1 MRARVRRSVQI
12 AAWALLVL
20 GLIVVAINPGVP
32 SLGYAILWAGIMAV
46 ARGSA
51 VLVPW
56 AAGAIDLSLLFACLL
71 GLEIGGLIVA
81 PSVLA
86 FLTANLLVPEG
97 RRGSGR

>member
-1 MRARVRRSVQI
+1 MRTRVRRWVQV
-12 AAWALLVL
+12 AAWALLLL
-20 GLIVVAINPGVP
+20 GLIVVALNPGVP
-32 SLGYAILWAGIMAV
+32 SLGYAILWAGIMVA

-56 AAGAIDLSLLFACLL
+56 AAGAIDLSLLFACFF

-86 FLTANLLVPEG
+86 FLTADLLVPEG